1 MQVTRQREDVDKA
14 LEHFRKL
21 LEAQLSR
28 VEAMKAGEGWVD
40 YSKQVPIII
49 GVVGGDGIG
58 PYIIAEAVRVLKYL
72 LQEKIA
78 QGKVD
83 IRDITGLTIEERA
96 KAMKALPEESLS
108 ALKECHVILKGPL
121 TTPKKGDPWPNLESA
136 NVSMRRELDLFA
148 NVRPVKVP
156 EQGIDW
162 IFYRENTEGEYV
174 LGSKGFNVTDDLAVD
189 FKIATTQGSER
200 IIRLAFD
207 YAKKNGIKK
216 VSAVTKANVVKT
228 TDGKFLEMARKISK
242 EYPDIQ
248 FDDWF
253 VDIMAAKLVDE
264 KRRKDFKVIVLP
276 NLYGDILTDEAAE
289 FQGGVGTAGSANIGK
304 RYAMFEAIHGSAPRM
319 VEEGRAIY
327 ADPSSIMRAAVMLLR
342 HIGFVEMANKFE
354 MALDVCGQFEHK
366 VKLTGRSDGATG
378 AQFADYVMETIRS
391 PNLEVRWK
399 SYQR

>member
-1 MQVTRQREDVDKA
+1 MLAMSQTEAIEKA
-14 LEHFRKL
+14 KEHFAKL
-21 LEAQLSR
+21 LEAQLER
-28 VEAMKAGEGWVD
+28 VDQMKSNDAWVD
-40 YSKQVPIII
+40 YSSLVPIVI

-58 PYIIAEAVRVLKYL
+58 PYITKEAVRVLKYVL
-72 LQEKIA
+72 AREMASGRVQL
-78 QGKVD
+78 
-83 IRDITGLTIEERA
+83 RDIPGLTIEERA
-96 KAMKALPEESLS
+96 AANKALPEDALE

-189 FKIATTQGSER
+189 FKVITTPGAER
-200 IIRLAFD
+200 IVRLAFE
-207 YAKKNGIKK
+207 YARKNGIKR
-216 VSAVTKANVVKT
+216 VSAVTKANVIKT
-228 TDGKFLEMARKISK
+228 TDGKFLETARRVAR
-242 EYPDIQ
+242 EFPDIQ

-319 VEEGRAIY
+319 VQEGRAIY
-327 ADPSSIMRAAVMLLR
+327 ADPASMMRACVMLLR
-342 HIGFVEMANKFE
+342 HIGFVDQASKME
-354 MALDVCGQFEHK
+354 MALDICGLFEKK
-366 VKLTGRSDGATG
+366 VVITGRAGGATG
-378 AQFADYVMETIRS
+378 AQFADYVMETLKDPGLEGRWRS
-391 PNLEVRWK
+391 F
-399 SYQR
+399 QR

>member
-1 MQVTRQREDVDKA
+1 MNQAEAIERAKDHFAKLIEGQLKRVD
-14 LEHFRKL
+14 
-21 LEAQLSR
+21 Q
-28 VEAMKAGEGWVD
+28 MKAGEDWAD
-40 YSKQVPIII
+40 YSKIKPIVV

-58 PYIIAEAVRVLKYL
+58 PYITKEAVRVLEYVLKK
-72 LQEKIA
+72 EIA
-78 QGKVD
+78 EGKVQFKD
-83 IRDITGLTIEERA
+83 IKGLTIEERA
-96 KAMKALPEESLS
+96 AANKALPEDSLA
-108 ALKECHVILKGPL
+108 ALKGCHVILKGPL

-162 IFYRENTEGEYV
+162 IFFRENTEGEYV

-189 FKIATTQGSER
+189 FKVATTQGSER
-200 IIRLAFD
+200 IVRLAFE
-207 YAKKNGIKK
+207 YAKNNGIKR

-228 TDGKFLEMARKISK
+228 TDGKFLENARKISK

-319 VEEGRAIY
+319 VQEGRAPY

-342 HIGFVEMANKFE
+342 HIGFVDQAQKYE
-354 MALDVCGQFEHK
+354 MALDVCGQFEKK
-366 VKLTGRSDGATG
+366 VALTGRSDGATG
-378 AQFADYVMETIRS
+378 AKFADYVMETIRS
-391 PNLEVRWK
+391 PDLEKKWR
-399 SYQR
+399 SYQRG

>member
-1 MQVTRQREDVDKA
+1 MSQTEAIERAK
-14 LEHFRKL
+14 EHFAKL
-21 LEAQLSR
+21 LEEQLER
-28 VEAMKAGEGWVD
+28 VDQMKSKDAWVD
-40 YSKQVPIII
+40 YSRLVPIVI

-58 PYIIAEAVRVLKYL
+58 PYITKEAVRVLKYVL
-72 LQEKIA
+72 AREMA
-78 QGKVD
+78 SGKVQL
-83 IRDITGLTIEERA
+83 RDIPGLTIEERA
-96 KAMKALPEESLS
+96 AANKALPEDALE

-174 LGSKGFNVTDDLAVD
+174 LGSKGLNVTEDLAVD
-189 FKIATTQGSER
+189 FKVITTPGAER
-200 IIRLAFD
+200 IVRLAFE
-207 YAKKNGIKK
+207 YARKNGIKR
-216 VSAVTKANVVKT
+216 VSAVTKANVIKT
-228 TDGKFLEMARKISK
+228 TDGKFLETARSVAR
-242 EYPDIQ
+242 EFPDIQ

-319 VEEGRAIY
+319 VQEGRAIY
-327 ADPSSIMRAAVMLLR
+327 ADPASMMRACVMLLR
-342 HIGFVEMANKFE
+342 HIGFVDQASKME
-354 MALDVCGQFEHK
+354 MALDICGLFEKK
-366 VKLTGRSDGATG
+366 VVITGRAGGATG
-378 AQFADYVMETIRS
+378 AQFADYVMETLKDPGLESRWRS
-391 PNLEVRWK
+391 F
-399 SYQR
+399 QRDF

>member
-1 MQVTRQREDVDKA
+1 
-14 LEHFRKL
+14 
-21 LEAQLSR
+21 
-28 VEAMKAGEGWVD
+28 
-40 YSKQVPIII
+40 
-49 GVVGGDGIG
+49 VVGGDGIG
-58 PYIIAEAVRVLKYL
+58 PFITKEAVRVLEYV
-72 LQEKIA
+72 LQKEIA
-78 QGKVD
+78 EGKVQLKD
-83 IRDITGLTIEERA
+83 IKGLTIEERA
-96 KAMKALPEESLS
+96 AANKALPEDSLA
-108 ALKECHVILKGPL
+108 ALKSCHVILKGPL

-156 EQGIDW
+156 EKGIDW
-162 IFYRENTEGEYV
+162 IFFRENTEGEYV

-189 FKIATTQGSER
+189 FKVATTQGSER
-200 IIRLAFD
+200 IVRLAFE
-207 YAKKNGIKK
+207 YAKNNGIKR

-228 TDGKFLEMARKISK
+228 TDGKFLENARKISK

-319 VEEGRAIY
+319 VQEGRAPY

-342 HIGFVEMANKFE
+342 HIGFVDQAQKYE
-354 MALDVCGQFEHK
+354 MALDVCGQFEKK
-366 VKLTGRSDGATG
+366 VALTGRSDGATG
-378 AQFADYVMETIRS
+378 AKFADYVMETIRS
-391 PNLEVRWK
+391 PDLEKKWR
-399 SYQR
+399 SYQRG

>member
-1 MQVTRQREDVDKA
+1 MNQAEAIDKA
-14 LEHFRKL
+14 KEHFGKL
-21 LEAQLSR
+21 LIEQLKR
-28 VEAMKAGEGWVD
+28 VDQMKAGEDWAD
-40 YSKQVPIII
+40 YSNIKPIII

-58 PYIIAEAVRVLKYL
+58 PYITKEAVRVLEYV
-72 LQEKIA
+72 LQKEIA
-78 QGKVD
+78 QGKVKL
-83 IRDITGLTIEERA
+83 RDIKGLTIEERA
-96 KAMKALPEESLS
+96 AANKALPEDSLA
-108 ALKECHVILKGPL
+108 ALKDCHVILKGPL

-162 IFYRENTEGEYV
+162 IFFRENTEGEYV
-174 LGSKGFNVTDDLAVD
+174 LGSKGFNVTEDLAVD
-189 FKIATTQGSER
+189 FKVATTQGSER
-200 IIRLAFD
+200 IVRLAFE
-207 YAKKNGIKK
+207 YAKNNGIKK

-228 TDGKFLEMARKISK
+228 TDGKFLENARKISK
-242 EYPDIQ
+242 EYPDIR

-319 VEEGRAIY
+319 VQEGRAPY

-342 HIGFVEMANKFE
+342 HIGLVDQAQKYE
-354 MALDVCGQFEHK
+354 MALDVCGQFEKK
-366 VKLTGRSDGATG
+366 VALTGRSDGATG
-378 AQFADYVMETIRS
+378 AKFADYVMETIRS
-391 PNLEVRWK
+391 PDLEKKWR
-399 SYQR
+399 SYQRG